1 MQEHV
6 PFIESFHI
14 GATKRV
20 GEATTPLT
28 PGKLTLDAR
37 ALTSP
42 LFGMVENQGDAA
54 FTFSLEQSDD
64 NGDSDAYAAV
74 NMRVQG
80 ANVAS
85 VTVVPGARVVFTVE
99 AVTKKWLKMQVAEA
113 AAYGVAALSYWIGK
127 VVRMEAYPDA

>member
-1 MQEHV
+1 MQEHM
-6 PFIESFHI
+6 PFTESFHI

-28 PGKLTLDAR
+28 PGKLTLDDR
-37 ALTSP
+37 ALQEP
-42 LFGMVENQGDAA
+42 LYGMVENQGSAD

-64 NGDSDAYAAV
+64 NGDTDAYAAV

-99 AVTKKWLKMQVAEA
+99 AATKKWLKMQVAEA
-113 AAYGVAALSYWIGK
+113 TAYGLAAISYWLGK
-127 VVRMEAYPDA
+127 VTRMEAYPDA